1 MLSTILLCIS
11 ALCFI
16 AVFGIH
22 IYIIN
27 SDDFYGYTRSQLL
40 KSIPWLS
47 GHVLAVIPECL
58 VFEIYWIWMF
68 LINLAIVYIIGP
80 SFTRFFIR
88 RLASGKGLGIDMF
101 IALVIAIITLI
112 IGYITI

>member
-27 SDDFYGYTRSQLL
+27 SGGFYGYTRSLLL

-58 VFEIYWIWMF
+58 AFEIYWIWMF
-68 LINLAIVYIIGP
+68 LINLAIVYLLGP
-80 SFTRFFIR
+80 ILTRLFLREFS
-88 RLASGKGLGIDMF
+88 SGKGLGLDMF
-101 IALVIAIITLI
+101 IAFIIGIVVLI
-112 IGYITI
+112 IGWIIK

>member
-1 MLSTILLCIS
+1 
-11 ALCFI
+11 
-16 AVFGIH
+16 
-22 IYIIN
+22 
-27 SDDFYGYTRSQLL
+27 
-40 KSIPWLS
+40 
-47 GHVLAVIPECL
+47 
-58 VFEIYWIWMF
+58 MF